1 MSADE
6 PTPPYVTRA
15 LARELT
21 EARHEVQRI
30 REEMASAEP
39 LLRGGVLY
47 YLEGLEWRLRAID
60 RLTKETLR

>member
-1 MSADE
+1 
-6 PTPPYVTRA
+6 
-15 LARELT
+15 LARELA

-30 REEMASAEP
+30 REEMAHAEP
-39 LLRGGVLY
+39 LLRGGVSY

>member
-1 MSADE
+1 
-6 PTPPYVTRA
+6 